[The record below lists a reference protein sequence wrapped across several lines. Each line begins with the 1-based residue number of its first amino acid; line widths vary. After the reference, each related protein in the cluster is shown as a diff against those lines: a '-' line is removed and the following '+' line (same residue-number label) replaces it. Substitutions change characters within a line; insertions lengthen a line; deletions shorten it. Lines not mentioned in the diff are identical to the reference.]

1 MDNRRI
7 VKSAFS
13 MSIVTFVSRV
23 FGLVREWLRGYLLGT
38 SGSSDAFAL
47 AFMFPNLLRR
57 LVGEG
62 AMTAAF
68 VPVLSDYIEKNEKS
82 DLDDFINSFFSMLFF
97 FLIFIVTLMIALA
110 PVLKHLLPEFAKSP
124 EKMELTIFLS
134 RMMFP
139 YIFFISLAAL
149 TQSILNTYKIFVPSA
164 MTPILLNIS
173 IISAGLLLGYRV
185 RNPAIALGI
194 GVLVGGLLQ
203 FFFPL
208 PFLLKRDIKYRF
220 SFRVKNPGVRKVFFL
235 MLPGTVGAGV
245 YQINTLVSQFIA
257 ATLEEGSV
265 AALRFSNVLVEVA
278 LGVFVIS
285 LSTVILPALSERSS
299 KGDMEGMKK
308 TLSFAMRLVFLI
320 TLPAMFG
327 LIVLRVPLV
336 RMLFRYGQFT
346 EQSTAM
352 VAYALL
358 FHAPGLFGTGG
369 TRVIAQM
376 FFAMK
381 DTKTPVYVAAV
392 VMTVNILLCFALL
405 GPLKLGGIALAG
417 SVSAFLNFFLLLI
430 ILRRRTGRI
439 ITPEVVYSMIKS
451 LLSSV
456 IMAGVLYLLLMTF
469 SELMSRTRVY
479 NAGLTV
485 LFLLVGIFIFFIL
498 NVLFKNR
505 DVLELK
511 KIISGKFG
519 FK

>member
-13 MSIVTFVSRV
+13 MSVVTFVSRV

-82 DLDDFINSFFSMLFF
+82 DLDEFVNSFFSMLFF
-97 FLIFIVTLMIALA
+97 TLIFIVVLMIALA
-110 PVLKHLLPEFAKSP
+110 PVLKYLLPEFAKSP

-149 TQSILNTYKIFVPSA
+149 TQSILNTYKVFVPSA

-173 IISAGLLLGYRV
+173 IISAGLLLGYRMQ
-185 RNPAIALGI
+185 NPAIALGI
-194 GVLVGGLLQ
+194 GVLLGGLLQ

-208 PFLLKRDIKYRF
+208 PFLIKKDIKYRL
-220 SFRVKNPGVRKVFFL
+220 SFQVKNPGVRKVFFL
-235 MLPGTVGAGV
+235 MLPGTIGAGV

-265 AALRFSNVLVEVA
+265 AALRFSNVLVEVV

-299 KGDMEGMKK
+299 KGDMEGMKQ
-308 TLSFAMRLVFLI
+308 TLAFAMRLVFLI

-327 LIVLRVPLV
+327 LIVMRVPLV

-358 FHAPGLFGTGG
+358 FHAPGLCGTGG
-369 TRVIAQM
+369 TRVVVQM

-392 VMTVNILLCFALL
+392 AMAVNILLCFALS

-417 SVSAFLNFFLLLI
+417 SVSAFLNFFLLLV
-430 ILRRRTGRI
+430 ILRRRTGSI
-439 ITPEVVYSMIKS
+439 ITPEVVYSLLKS
-451 LLSSV
+451 LVSSV
-456 IMAGVLYLLLMTF
+456 IMAGVLYLLVMSF
-469 SELMSRTRVY
+469 SELMNRTRVY

-485 LFLLVGIFIFFIL
+485 LFLVVGIFIFFIL

-511 KIISGKFG
+511 KIILGKFG
-519 FK
+519 IR